1 MAEHARMADRPQR
14 AENVVARTLDGE
26 AVLLDLASEEYYSL
40 NEVGSRIWE
49 LADGEHSVDD
59 MVAAIVAEYE
69 AERAQVEEDV
79 LDLLDELGREGLV
92 SWGDTQR

>member
-1 MAEHARMADRPQR
+1 MAENARMANRPQR
-14 AENVVARTLDGE
+14 TENVVARTLDGE

-49 LADGEHSVDD
+49 LADGEHSVGD
-59 MVAAIVAEYE
+59 MVEAIVTDYD

-79 LDLLDELGREGLV
+79 LDLLDELSREGLV
-92 SWGDTQR
+92 SWGDNQR